1 MALIWRVASQ
11 AAKESMRN
19 RTPIEEILKATG
31 TGWEIPNHMQPPEDA
46 TAKELAA
53 WIRDIARPCGN
64 DYVITR
70 GHWRGET

>member
-19 RTPIEEILKATG
+19 RVPIEEILKTTG
-31 TGWEIPNHMQPPEDA
+31 TGWRIPEGAEPPEDA

-53 WIRDIARPCGN
+53 WVREVARPCAS
-64 DYVITR
+64 
-70 GHWRGET
+70 

>member
-31 TGWEIPNHMQPPEDA
+31 WEIPNNMLPPEDA
-46 TAKELAA
+46 TAKELAT
-53 WIRDIARPCGN
+53 WVREVARPCAS
-64 DYVITR
+64 
-70 GHWRGET
+70 